1 VVGDGGAIIV
11 RVGVRLGLV
20 VCFVLE
26 GISVYP
32 ASIEVGVSELEASVG
47 SVGLWVGLSVGLSVG
62 LPVGLSVEL
71 FVGLSVGLSVVGLSV
86 VGLSVVGLSV
96 VGLSVVGLS
105 VVGLSVVG
113 LSVVGRVVD
122 SSLVLVVEMVGGL
135 SVVESVGDGLLV
147 VDISGIVVEVVWVS
161 EGVNVSVVS
170 SNNNSPTSAS
180 PCLYWLRG
188 EPYPFSRVYSP
199 GAGAEGGRGRR
210 SHGFSQQGVLIGSFT
225 GHIIHG

>member
-1 VVGDGGAIIV
+1 MVGDGGAIIV

-86 VGLSVVGLSV
+86 VGLSVG
-96 VGLSVVGLS
+96 
-105 VVGLSVVG
+105 
-113 LSVVGRVVD
+113 GRVVD